1 MAVGQKSMLPTTAAL
16 PCRGR
21 YECCKALLR
30 AGADP
35 NYINKG
41 HDLTLF
47 WGIDGGVEIIKLL
60 HQYGANLD
68 ARCDPAHSQLRLH
81 LQVVIPALSGPMSGP
96 HASDQP

>member
-1 MAVGQKSMLPTTAAL
+1 MAVGQKSMLPITAVL

-68 ARCDPAHSQLRLH
+68 ARCDPAHSQL
-81 LQVVIPALSGPMSGP
+81 QPSFTS
-96 HASDQP
+96 SDSCIVWSPCI

>member
-1 MAVGQKSMLPTTAAL
+1 M
-16 PCRGR
+16 
-21 YECCKALLR
+21 R

-47 WGIDGGVEIIKLL
+47 WGIDGGVEIMKLL

-68 ARCDPAHSQLRLH
+68 TRCHTIPAHTQL
-81 LQVVIPALSGPMSGP
+81 
-96 HASDQP
+96 QPTFISCSSCIVWFYEWTPCI